1 MSLLVLLPVINLGFL
16 GDDLSSESLLGNE
29 SLDLWSLVESLV
41 SLLDFSS
48 NNILGNIILLSES
61 ESLSNVSNSLWTESS
76 WSLSVGKT
84 LVLVFS
90 LNENFEGNN
99 SKIWST
105 DASSA

>member
-16 GDDLSSESLLGNE
+16 ADNLSSESLFGNE
-29 SLDLWSLVESLV
+29 SLDLWCLVEGLV

-48 NNILGNIILLSES
+48 NNIFGNIILLSES
-61 ESLSNVSNSLWTESS
+61 ECCSNVSNSLWSESS

-90 LNENFEGNN
+90 LNENSKANN

>member
-16 GDDLSSESLLGNE
+16 GDGLSSESLFGNE
-29 SLDLWSLVESLV
+29 SLDLWSLVEGLV

-48 NNILGNIILLSES
+48 NNVLGNIILLSES

-84 LVLVFS
+84 LVLVFT
-90 LNENFEGNN
+90 LNKNLKANN
-99 SKIWST
+99 SKIWSA